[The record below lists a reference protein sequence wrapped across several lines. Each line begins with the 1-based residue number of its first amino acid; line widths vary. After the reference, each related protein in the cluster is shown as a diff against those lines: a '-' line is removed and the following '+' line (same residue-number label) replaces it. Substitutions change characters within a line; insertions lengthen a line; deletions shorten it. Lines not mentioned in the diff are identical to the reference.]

1 MVIPLISL
9 ILLCPLAAFA
19 IFGLLSLAKLRFP
32 RQDYLSTAAML
43 IGLVCSLLLLQE
55 VVPEPAPHTVEWISL
70 GSVTF
75 SMGFYLDS
83 VTAIMLIVVTLVSSL
98 VHIFSI
104 GYMHGDARYPR
115 FFAFLS
121 LFSFS
126 MLFLVVSDNLLGIYI
141 GWELVGLCSYLLI
154 GFWFEKDSAANACKK
169 AFLTT
174 RVGDIGMFIG
184 MMMLFTKFRTL
195 SLYGEGGIFALAAS
209 LTTGDMVWLSIAG
222 VLIFCGAIGKSAQ
235 VPLHTWLPDAME
247 GPTPVSALI
256 HAATMVAAGVYLTA
270 RMFPI
275 LTETSSLVIAYVG
288 GITALIAATIAIV
301 RFDIKRVLA
310 YSTISQLGYMMLGIG
325 AGSYVAGLFH
335 LTTHAFFKALLFL
348 GSGSVIH
355 AFHAM
360 HAHHS
365 GDEHASHDSGHE
377 HGDHGV
383 ADGVAGAPQSGE
395 TTLSGSDIP
404 ADQDMRN
411 MGGLRRKMPITFATM
426 LIATLSISGVPFIF
440 SGFWSKDAILGGVL
454 ERAMEWGSVHHYIL
468 FGIALFAAGITA
480 FYMFRL
486 IFMTFFGEPRNQ
498 EMHDM
503 AHESPKVMTVPLI
516 VLALLSFPV
525 VNILWFND
533 AYVTPPAQPHL
544 HAPQHA
550 GIIDDSIVTETQQR
564 EKVAGAPQSGETTL
578 FAFGFSKAPTS
589 FFGISEAVA
598 AEEGEHDTHAEEG
611 HHSPA
616 HKIAMVLSICVAGLG
631 ILFSW
636 LFYHKRTLSAES
648 VATSFRPLYN
658 LFWHK
663 YYFDEFYNGVLVAL
677 TVWKA
682 RLFAQ
687 FDGSV
692 VDGIVN
698 GVGRLTRDILAAF
711 IGFFDNRVV
720 DGTVNRVAQ
729 VTWAVGGRIRRIQTG
744 AIQTYLFVVLAG
756 IVLLILIFRAL

>member
-1 MVIPLISL
+1 MVVPLISL

-19 IFGLLSLAKLRFP
+19 VFGLLGLANRRFP

-43 IGLVCSLLLLQE
+43 IALACSFLLLRE
-55 VVPEPAPHTVEWISL
+55 VVPEPEAHTVNWVSL

-98 VHIFSI
+98 VHIFSM
-104 GYMHGDARYPR
+104 GYMHGDPRYPR
-115 FFAFLS
+115 FFAYLS

-174 RVGDIGMFIG
+174 RVGDVGMFIG
-184 MMMLFTKFRTL
+184 MMMLFTKFQTL

-209 LTTGDMVWLSIAG
+209 QLTTGDMVWLSIAG

-235 VPLHTWLPDAME
+235 MPLHTWLPDAME

-288 GITALIAATIAIV
+288 GITALVAATIAIV

-310 YSTISQLGYMMLGIG
+310 YSTISQLGYMMLAIG

-360 HAHHS
+360 HAHGHD
-365 GDEHASHDSGHE
+365 DEHAHE
-377 HGDHGV
+377 HGEDPDTEHV
-383 ADGVAGAPQSGE
+383 
-395 TTLSGSDIP
+395 LGSEIP

-411 MGGLRRKMPITFATM
+411 MGGLRHKMPITFITM

-440 SGFWSKDAILGGVL
+440 SGFWSKDAVLAGVL
-454 ERAMEWGSVHHYIL
+454 GRAMEWNSVHHYIL
-468 FGIALFAAGITA
+468 FIMALSAAGITA

-503 AHESPKVMTVPLI
+503 AHESPLSMTVPLLILAALSLPI
-516 VLALLSFPV
+516 VNTF
-525 VNILWFND
+525 WFNAD
-533 AYVTPPAQPHL
+533 YVKPPQQPHL
-544 HAPQHA
+544 HAPTHA
-550 GIIDDSIVTETQQR
+550 Q
-564 EKVAGAPQSGETTL
+564 VAPDTKTGGTGFALSL
-578 FAFGFSKAPTS
+578 FGV
-589 FFGISEAVA
+589 SEAVA
-598 AEEGEHDTHAEEG
+598 AEEDAGHGTQDAHADDG
-611 HHSPA
+611 HHGHGPA
-616 HKIAMVLSICVAGLG
+616 HTIAMILSICVAGLG
-631 ILFSW
+631 ILLSW
-636 LFYHKRTLSAES
+636 LFYHRRTLSAES
-648 VATSFRPLYN
+648 VATTFRPVYN

-663 YYFDEFYNGVLVAL
+663 YYFDEFYDGVLVAL

-687 FDGSV
+687 FDGTV

-698 GVGRLTRDILAAF
+698 GVGVVTRDILAAF
-711 IGFFDNRVV
+711 TGAFDNRVV
-720 DGTVNRVAQ
+720 DGIVNRVAQ

-756 IVLLILIFRAL
+756 IVLLILIFRAF

>member
-1 MVIPLISL
+1 MVIPLIGL

-19 IFGLLSLAKLRFP
+19 IFGLLGLAKRSFP

-55 VVPEPAPHTVEWISL
+55 VVPDPEPHTVKWLSL

-83 VTAIMLIVVTLVSSL
+83 VTVIMLIVVTLVSSL

-104 GYMHGDARYPR
+104 GYMHGDPRYPR
-115 FFAFLS
+115 FFAYLS

-154 GFWFEKDSAANACKK
+154 GFWFEKNSAADACKK

-174 RVGDIGMFIG
+174 RVGDVGMFIG
-184 MMMLFTKFRTL
+184 MMMLFTKFDTL

-209 LTTGDMVWLSIAG
+209 QLNTGDMVWLSIAG
-222 VLIFCGAIGKSAQ
+222 VLIFCGAVGKSAQ

-288 GITALIAATIAIV
+288 GITAIIAATIAIV

-310 YSTISQLGYMMLGIG
+310 YSTVSQLGYMMLGIG
-325 AGSYVAGLFH
+325 VGSYVAGLFH

-360 HAHHS
+360 HAHAHD
-365 GDEHASHDSGHE
+365 DEHEHAHDDHDSE
-377 HGDHGV
+377 HV
-383 ADGVAGAPQSGE
+383 
-395 TTLSGSDIP
+395 LGSEIP
-404 ADQDMRN
+404 PDQDMRN
-411 MGGLRRKMPITFATM
+411 MGGLRHKMPITFITM

-454 ERAMEWGSVHHYIL
+454 GRAMEWNSVHHYLL

-503 AHESPKVMTVPLI
+503 AHESPKTMTVPLVVI
-516 VLALLSFPV
+516 LAALSFPV
-525 VNILWFND
+525 VNVLWFNAD
-533 AYVTPPAQPHL
+533 YVKPPEQHHL
-544 HAPQHA
+544 HAPAHA
-550 GIIDDSIVTETQQR
+550 HHSPDS
-564 EKVAGAPQSGETTL
+564 KVGEAGL
-578 FAFGFSKAPTS
+578 AFSL
-589 FFGISEAVA
+589 FGISEAVA
-598 AEEGEHDTHAEEG
+598 AEDAADDSHGAHGDDAHHG
-611 HHSPA
+611 HHGPA
-616 HKIAMVLSICVAGLG
+616 HTIAMVLSILVAGLG
-631 ILFSW
+631 IFLSW
-636 LFYHKRTLSAES
+636 LFYHKRSLSAES
-648 VATSFRPLYN
+648 VATTFRPIYN
-658 LFWHK
+658 VLWHK
-663 YYFDEFYNGVLVAL
+663 YYFDEFYDGVLVAV
-677 TVWKA
+677 TVWKS

-687 FDGSV
+687 FDGTI

-698 GVGRLTRDILAAF
+698 GVGKVTRDILAAF
-711 IGFFDNRVV
+711 VGIFDNRIV
-720 DGTVNRVAQ
+720 DGFVNRVAE
-729 VTWAVGGRIRRIQTG
+729 VTWAIGGRVRRIQTG

>member
-1 MVIPLISL
+1 MIVPLISL

-19 IFGLLSLAKLRFP
+19 IFGLLGLANRRFP

-43 IGLVCSLLLLQE
+43 VALVCSFLLLRE
-55 VVPEPAPHTVEWISL
+55 VVPSPEAHTVDWLSL
-70 GSVTF
+70 GGITF

-83 VTAIMLIVVTLVSSL
+83 VTVIMLIVVTLVSSL
-98 VHIFSI
+98 VHIFSM
-104 GYMHGDARYPR
+104 GYMHGDPRYPR
-115 FFAFLS
+115 FFAYLS

-174 RVGDIGMFIG
+174 RVGDVGMFIG
-184 MMMLFTKFRTL
+184 MMMLFTKFDTL
-195 SLYGEGGIFALAAS
+195 SLYGEGGIFAQAAAQLS
-209 LTTGDMVWLSIAG
+209 TADMVWLSIAG

-235 VPLHTWLPDAME
+235 MPLHTWLPDAME

-288 GITALIAATIAIV
+288 GITALVAATIAIV

-310 YSTISQLGYMMLGIG
+310 YSTISQLGYMMLAIG

-360 HAHHS
+360 HAHGHD
-365 GDEHASHDSGHE
+365 DEHEHAHE
-377 HGDHGV
+377 HENNEAHI
-383 ADGVAGAPQSGE
+383 
-395 TTLSGSDIP
+395 LGSEIP
-404 ADQDMRN
+404 PDQDMRN
-411 MGGLRRKMPITFATM
+411 MGGLRHKMPITFVTM

-454 ERAMEWGSVHHYIL
+454 GRAMEWNSVHHYIL
-468 FGIALFAAGITA
+468 FIMALSAAGITA

-503 AHESPKVMTVPLI
+503 AHESPKSMTVPLLI
-516 VLALLSFPV
+516 LAALSLPV
-525 VNILWFND
+525 VNILWFNET
-533 AYVTPPAQPHL
+533 YVKPPPQPHL

-550 GIIDDSIVTETQQR
+550 YISPDSNTGGKGYTV
-564 EKVAGAPQSGETTL
+564 SL
-578 FAFGFSKAPTS
+578 FGV
-589 FFGISEAVA
+589 SEAVA
-598 AEEGEHDTHAEEG
+598 AEEEGGHDTHGAHGDDG
-611 HHSPA
+611 HHGHGPA
-616 HKIAMVLSICVAGLG
+616 HMIAMVLSICVAGLG
-631 ILFSW
+631 IFFSW
-636 LFYHKRTLSAES
+636 LFYHRRTLSAES
-648 VATSFRPLYN
+648 VATTFRPIYN

-663 YYFDEFYNGVLVAL
+663 YYFDEFYDGVLVAL
-677 TVWKA
+677 TVWKS

-698 GVGRLTRDILAAF
+698 GVGVVTRDFLAAF
-711 IGFFDNRVV
+711 VGLFDNHVV
-720 DGTVNRVAQ
+720 DGIVNRVAK

-756 IVLLILIFRAL
+756 IVVLILIFRVL

>member
-1 MVIPLISL
+1 MVVPLISI

-19 IFGLLSLAKLRFP
+19 IFALFGLAKRSFP

-43 IGLVCSLLLLQE
+43 VALCCSLLLLQD
-55 VVPEPAPHTVEWISL
+55 VVSNPEPLTIEWLSL
-70 GSVTF
+70 GDISF

-83 VTAIMLIVVTLVSSL
+83 VTVIMLIVVTLVSSL

-104 GYMHGDARYPR
+104 GYMHGDPRYPR

-184 MMMLFTKFRTL
+184 MMMLFAEFRTL
-195 SLYGEGGIFALAAS
+195 SLYGDSGIFEAV
-209 LTTGDMVWLSIAG
+209 TTLESGQIAWLSVAG
-222 VLIFCGAIGKSAQ
+222 ILIFCGAVGKSAQ

-256 HAATMVAAGVYLTA
+256 HAATMVAAGVYLVA

-275 LTETSSLVIAYVG
+275 LTPTSSLVIAYVG
-288 GITALIAATIAIV
+288 GITALVAATIAIV

-310 YSTISQLGYMMLGIG
+310 YSTVSQLGYMMLAIG

-360 HAHHS
+360 HAHHDDAHTES
-365 GDEHASHDSGHE
+365 EEHEHDDQGLVHE
-377 HGDHGV
+377 HG
-383 ADGVAGAPQSGE
+383 SE
-395 TTLSGSDIP
+395 IP
-404 ADQDMRN
+404 PDQDMRN
-411 MGGLRRKMPITFATM
+411 MGGLRRKMPITFITM
-426 LIATLSISGVPFIF
+426 LVATLSISGVPFIF

-454 ERAMEWGSVHHYIL
+454 GQAMASSSPHYYIL
-468 FGIALFAAGITA
+468 FGMALLAAGITA

-498 EMHDM
+498 EMHNM
-503 AHESPKVMTVPLI
+503 AHESPLVMTVPLI
-516 VLALLSFPV
+516 ILALLSLPA
-525 VNILWFND
+525 VNILWFNESYIEPPPQHHIQAQEH
-533 AYVTPPAQPHL
+533 AYVSPDSKTGDANF
-544 HAPQHA
+544 
-550 GIIDDSIVTETQQR
+550 GISI
-564 EKVAGAPQSGETTL
+564 
-578 FAFGFSKAPTS
+578 
-589 FFGISEAVA
+589 FGISEAEA
-598 AEEGEHDTHAEEG
+598 AEEDGTHNGEHADGG
-611 HHSPA
+611 HHGHGPA
-616 HKIAMVLSICVAGLG
+616 HTIAMVLSICVAGLG
-631 ILFSW
+631 ILLSW
-636 LFYHKRTLSAES
+636 LFYHKRRFSADAI
-648 VATSFRPLYN
+648 ATTFRPVYN
-658 LFWHK
+658 LFWNK
-663 YYFDEFYNGVLVAL
+663 YYFDEFYDGVLVAV
-677 TVWKA
+677 TVWKS

-687 FDGSV
+687 FDGSI

-698 GVGRLTRDILAAF
+698 GVGMVTRDILAA
-711 IGFFDNRVV
+711 IVGVFDNRVV
-720 DGTVNRVAQ
+720 DGLVNRVAE
-729 VTWAVGGRIRRIQTG
+729 VTWSAGGRIRRIQTG
-744 AIQTYLFVVLAG
+744 AIQTYLFVVLGG
-756 IVLLILIFRAL
+756 IVLIILIFKLL

>member
-1 MVIPLISL
+1 MIVPLISI

-19 IFGLLSLAKLRFP
+19 VFGLLGLANRRFP

-43 IGLVCSLLLLQE
+43 VGLACSFLLLRE
-55 VVPEPAPHTVEWISL
+55 VVPNPEAHTVNWLSL
-70 GSVTF
+70 GGVTF

-83 VTAIMLIVVTLVSSL
+83 VTVIMLIVVTLVSSL

-104 GYMHGDARYPR
+104 GYMHGDPRYPR
-115 FFAFLS
+115 FFAYLS

-174 RVGDIGMFIG
+174 RVGDVGMFIG
-184 MMMLFTKFRTL
+184 MMMLFTKFKTL
-195 SLYGEGGIFALAAS
+195 SLYGDSGIFALAAN
-209 LTTGDMVWLSIAG
+209 LNTGDMVWLSIAG

-235 VPLHTWLPDAME
+235 MPLHTWLPDAME

-275 LTETSSLVIAYVG
+275 LTETSSLAIAYVG
-288 GITALIAATIAIV
+288 GITALVAATIAIV

-310 YSTISQLGYMMLGIG
+310 YSTISQLGYMMLAIG

-360 HAHHS
+360 HHAHD
-365 GDEHASHDSGHE
+365 DEHDHEQAHEHE
-377 HGDHGV
+377 HGEEHIL
-383 ADGVAGAPQSGE
+383 GAE
-395 TTLSGSDIP
+395 IP
-404 ADQDMRN
+404 PDQDMRN
-411 MGGLRRKMPITFATM
+411 MGGLRHKMPITFITM

-454 ERAMEWGSVHHYIL
+454 GRAMEWNSVHHYIL
-468 FGIALFAAGITA
+468 FIMALSAAGITA

-503 AHESPKVMTVPLI
+503 AHESPLSMTVPLLI
-516 VLALLSFPV
+516 LAVLSLPI
-525 VNILWFND
+525 VNILWFNES
-533 AYVTPPAQPHL
+533 YVKPPPQPHL

-550 GIIDDSIVTETQQR
+550 YVSPDSNT
-564 EKVAGAPQSGETTL
+564 SGKGYTVSL
-578 FAFGFSKAPTS
+578 FGV
-589 FFGISEAVA
+589 SEAVA
-598 AEEGEHDTHAEEG
+598 AEEEGEHGTDSAHADDG
-611 HHSPA
+611 HHGHHGPA
-616 HKIAMVLSICVAGLG
+616 HTIAMVLSICVAGLG
-631 ILFSW
+631 IFLSW
-636 LFYHKRTLSAES
+636 LFYHRRTLSAES
-648 VATSFRPLYN
+648 VATTYRPLYN

-663 YYFDEFYNGVLVAL
+663 YYFDEFYDGVLVAL

-698 GVGRLTRDILAAF
+698 GVGFVTRDLLAAF
-711 IGFFDNRVV
+711 TGAFDNRVV
-720 DGTVNRVAQ
+720 DGIVNRVAQ

>member
-1 MVIPLISL
+1 MIVPLISL

-19 IFGLLSLAKLRFP
+19 VFGLLGLANRRFP

-43 IGLVCSLLLLQE
+43 IGLACSFLLLGE
-55 VVPEPAPHTVEWISL
+55 VAPDPEPHTVNWISL
-70 GSVTF
+70 GGVTF

-83 VTAIMLIVVTLVSSL
+83 VTVIMLIVVTLVSSL
-98 VHIFSI
+98 VHIFSM
-104 GYMHGDARYPR
+104 GYMHGDPRYPR
-115 FFAFLS
+115 FFAYLS

-174 RVGDIGMFIG
+174 RVGDVGMFIG
-184 MMMLFTKFRTL
+184 MMMLFTKFQTL
-195 SLYGEGGIFALAAS
+195 SLYGEGGIFALAAAQ

-235 VPLHTWLPDAME
+235 IPLHTWLPDAME

-288 GITALIAATIAIV
+288 GITAIVAATIAIV

-310 YSTISQLGYMMLGIG
+310 YSTVSQLGYMMLAIG

-360 HAHHS
+360 HAHAHD
-365 GDEHASHDSGHE
+365 DEHAHE
-377 HGDHGV
+377 HSED
-383 ADGVAGAPQSGE
+383 ADTGHV
-395 TTLSGSDIP
+395 LGSEIP
-404 ADQDMRN
+404 PDQDMRN
-411 MGGLRRKMPITFATM
+411 MGGLRHKMPITFFTM
-426 LIATLSISGVPFIF
+426 LIATLSISGVPFVF
-440 SGFWSKDAILGGVL
+440 SGFWSKDKILAGVL
-454 ERAMEWGSVHHYIL
+454 GRAMEWNSVHHYVL
-468 FGIALFAAGITA
+468 FIIALLAAGITA

-498 EMHDM
+498 EMHEM
-503 AHESPKVMTVPLI
+503 AHESPLSMTVPLI
-516 VLALLSFPV
+516 VLAILSFPV
-525 VNILWFND
+525 VNTLWFNKD
-533 AYVTPPAQPHL
+533 YVKPPPQPHL
-544 HAPQHA
+544 HAPAHA
-550 GIIDDSIVTETQQR
+550 QI
-564 EKVAGAPQSGETTL
+564 APDTKTGGTGLALSL
-578 FAFGFSKAPTS
+578 FGV
-589 FFGISEAVA
+589 SEAVA
-598 AEEGEHDTHAEEG
+598 AEEDAGHGTQDAHADDEHHDA
-611 HHSPA
+611 A
-616 HKIAMVLSICVAGLG
+616 HTAHTIAMVLSICVAGLG
-631 ILFSW
+631 IFFSW
-636 LFYHKRTLSAES
+636 LFYHRRTLFAES
-648 VATSFRPLYN
+648 VATTFRPIYN

-663 YYFDEFYNGVLVAL
+663 YYFDEFYDGVLVAL

-698 GVGRLTRDILAAF
+698 GVGVVTRDILAAF
-711 IGFFDNRVV
+711 VGLFDNRVV
-720 DGTVNRVAQ
+720 DGLVNRVAQ
-729 VTWAVGGRIRRIQTG
+729 ITWAVGGRVRRIQTG

-756 IVLLILIFRAL
+756 IVLLILIFRVL

>member
-1 MVIPLISL
+1 MIVSLISL

-19 IFGLLSLAKLRFP
+19 VFGLLGLANRRFP

-43 IGLVCSLLLLQE
+43 IALACSFLLLRE
-55 VVPEPAPHTVEWISL
+55 VVPKPEAHTLNWISL
-70 GSVTF
+70 GDVTF

-83 VTAIMLIVVTLVSSL
+83 VTVIMLIVVTLVSSL

-104 GYMHGDARYPR
+104 GYMHGDPRYPR
-115 FFAFLS
+115 FFAYLS

-174 RVGDIGMFIG
+174 RVGDVGMFIG
-184 MMMLFTKFRTL
+184 MMMLFAEFKTL
-195 SLYGEGGIFALAAS
+195 SLYGEGGIFAQAADLS
-209 LTTGDMVWLSIAG
+209 TGSMVWLSIAG

-235 VPLHTWLPDAME
+235 MPLHTWLPDAME

-288 GITALIAATIAIV
+288 GITALVAATIAIV

-310 YSTISQLGYMMLGIG
+310 YSTISQLGYMMLAIG

-360 HAHHS
+360 HAHGHD
-365 GDEHASHDSGHE
+365 DEHAHE
-377 HGDHGV
+377 HSED
-383 ADGVAGAPQSGE
+383 AE
-395 TTLSGSDIP
+395 TEHVLGSEIP
-404 ADQDMRN
+404 PDQDMRN
-411 MGGLRRKMPITFATM
+411 MGGLRHKMPITFITM

-440 SGFWSKDAILGGVL
+440 SGFWSKDKILAGVL
-454 ERAMEWGSVHHYIL
+454 GRAMEWNSAHHYIL
-468 FGIALFAAGITA
+468 FIIALLAAGITA

-503 AHESPKVMTVPLI
+503 AHESPLSMTVPLI
-516 VLALLSFPV
+516 VLAILSFPV
-525 VNILWFND
+525 VNTLWFNKD
-533 AYVTPPAQPHL
+533 YVKPPPQPHL
-544 HAPQHA
+544 HAPTHA
-550 GIIDDSIVTETQQR
+550 QI
-564 EKVAGAPQSGETTL
+564 APDTKTGGTGFALSL
-578 FAFGFSKAPTS
+578 FGV
-589 FFGISEAVA
+589 SEAVA
-598 AEEGEHDTHAEEG
+598 AEEDAGHGTQDAHADDG
-611 HHSPA
+611 HHGHGPA
-616 HKIAMVLSICVAGLG
+616 HTIAMILSICVAGLG
-631 ILFSW
+631 IFFSW
-636 LFYHKRTLSAES
+636 LFYQRRTLSAES
-648 VATSFRPLYN
+648 IATTFRPVYN

-663 YYFDEFYNGVLVAL
+663 YYFDEFYDGVLVAL

-698 GVGRLTRDILAAF
+698 GVGVVTRDILAAF
-711 IGFFDNRVV
+711 VGFFDNRVV
-720 DGTVNRVAQ
+720 DGLVNRVAQ

>member
-1 MVIPLISL
+1 MVVPLISL

-19 IFGLLSLAKLRFP
+19 IFGLLGLANRRFP
-32 RQDYLSTAAML
+32 RQDYLSTIAML
-43 IGLVCSLLLLQE
+43 VALVCSFLLLRE
-55 VVPEPAPHTVEWISL
+55 VVPNPEPHTLNWISL
-70 GSVTF
+70 GGVTF

-83 VTAIMLIVVTLVSSL
+83 VTVIMLIVVTLVSSL
-98 VHIFSI
+98 VHIFSM
-104 GYMHGDARYPR
+104 GYMHGDPRYPR
-115 FFAFLS
+115 FFAYLS

-174 RVGDIGMFIG
+174 RVGDVGMFIG
-184 MMMLFTKFRTL
+184 MMMLFTKFDTL
-195 SLYGEGGIFALAAS
+195 SLYGEGGIFAQAAAQLS
-209 LTTGDMVWLSIAG
+209 TADMVWLSIAG

-235 VPLHTWLPDAME
+235 MPLHTWLPDAME

-288 GITALIAATIAIV
+288 GITAIVAATIAIV

-310 YSTISQLGYMMLGIG
+310 YSTISQLGYMMLAIG

-360 HAHHS
+360 HAHAHD
-365 GDEHASHDSGHE
+365 DEHDHAHEHEQGDHDAHGHE
-377 HGDHGV
+377 HGEDS
-383 ADGVAGAPQSGE
+383 DSGHI
-395 TTLSGSDIP
+395 LGSEIP
-404 ADQDMRN
+404 PDQDMRN
-411 MGGLRRKMPITFATM
+411 MGGLRHKMPITFVTM

-440 SGFWSKDAILGGVL
+440 SGFWSKDKILAGVL
-454 ERAMEWGSVHHYIL
+454 GRAMEWSSVHHYIL
-468 FGIALFAAGITA
+468 FIMALSAAGITA

-498 EMHDM
+498 EMHEM
-503 AHESPKVMTVPLI
+503 AHESPKSMTVPLI
-516 VLALLSFPV
+516 VLAVLSFPV
-525 VNILWFND
+525 VNTLWFNKD
-533 AYVTPPAQPHL
+533 YVKPPPQPHL

-550 GIIDDSIVTETQQR
+550 YLAPDSKTGGQS
-564 EKVAGAPQSGETTL
+564 VALSL
-578 FAFGFSKAPTS
+578 FGV
-589 FFGISEAVA
+589 SEAVA
-598 AEEGEHDTHAEEG
+598 AEEDSAHGDDG
-611 HHSPA
+611 HHGHGPA
-616 HKIAMVLSICVAGLG
+616 HTIAMVLSIIVAGLG
-631 ILFSW
+631 IFLSW
-636 LFYHKRTLSAES
+636 LFYHRRTLSAES
-648 VATSFRPLYN
+648 VATTFRPIYN

-663 YYFDEFYNGVLVAL
+663 YYFDEFYDGVLVAL
-677 TVWKA
+677 TVWKS

-692 VDGIVN
+692 VDGIIN
-698 GVGRLTRDILAAF
+698 GVGTVTRDILAAF
-711 IGFFDNRVV
+711 VGFFDNRVV
-720 DGTVNRVAQ
+720 DGFVNRVAQ
-729 VTWAVGGRIRRIQTG
+729 VTWAVGGRVRRIQTG

-756 IVLLILIFRAL
+756 IVLLILIFRVL

>member
-1 MVIPLISL
+1 MVVSLISI

-19 IFGLLSLAKLRFP
+19 IFGLLGLANRRFP
-32 RQDYLSTAAML
+32 RQDYLSTIAML
-43 IGLVCSLLLLQE
+43 VALVCSFLLLRE
-55 VVPEPAPHTVEWISL
+55 VVPNPEPHTVNWISL
-70 GSVTF
+70 GGVTF

-83 VTAIMLIVVTLVSSL
+83 VTVIMLIVVTLVSSL
-98 VHIFSI
+98 VHIFSM
-104 GYMHGDARYPR
+104 GYMHGDPRYPR
-115 FFAFLS
+115 FFAYLS

-154 GFWFEKDSAANACKK
+154 GFWFEKDSAADACKK

-174 RVGDIGMFIG
+174 RVGDVGMFIG
-184 MMMLFTKFRTL
+184 MMMLFTKFDTL
-195 SLYGEGGIFALAAS
+195 SLYGEGGIFAQAAAQLS
-209 LTTGDMVWLSIAG
+209 TADMVWLSIAG

-235 VPLHTWLPDAME
+235 MPLHTWLPDAME

-288 GITALIAATIAIV
+288 GITALVAATIAIV

-310 YSTISQLGYMMLGIG
+310 YSTISQLGYMMLAIG

-360 HAHHS
+360 HHAHDDAH
-365 GDEHASHDSGHE
+365 EHAHEHE
-377 HGDHGV
+377 HGEEHI
-383 ADGVAGAPQSGE
+383 
-395 TTLSGSDIP
+395 LGSEIP
-404 ADQDMRN
+404 PDQDMRN
-411 MGGLRRKMPITFATM
+411 MGGLRHKMPITFITM

-440 SGFWSKDAILGGVL
+440 SGFWSKDKILADVL
-454 ERAMEWGSVHHYIL
+454 GRAMEWSSVHHYIL
-468 FGIALFAAGITA
+468 FIIALSAAGITA

-503 AHESPKVMTVPLI
+503 AHESPKSMTVPLI
-516 VLALLSFPV
+516 VLAILSFPV
-525 VNILWFND
+525 VNTLWFNKD
-533 AYVTPPAQPHL
+533 YVKPPPQPHL

-550 GIIDDSIVTETQQR
+550 YLSPDSQTGGQ
-564 EKVAGAPQSGETTL
+564 GAALSL
-578 FAFGFSKAPTS
+578 FGV
-589 FFGISEAVA
+589 SEAFA
-598 AEEGEHDTHAEEG
+598 AEEEGGHGTHADDG
-611 HHSPA
+611 HHGHGPA
-616 HKIAMVLSICVAGLG
+616 HTIAMVLSIIVAGLG
-631 ILFSW
+631 IFFSW
-636 LFYHKRTLSAES
+636 LFYHRRTLSAES
-648 VATSFRPLYN
+648 VATTFRPIYN

-663 YYFDEFYNGVLVAL
+663 YYFDEFYDGVLVAL
-677 TVWKA
+677 TVWKS

-698 GVGRLTRDILAAF
+698 GVGTVTRDILAAF
-711 IGFFDNRVV
+711 VGLFDNRVV
-720 DGTVNRVAQ
+720 DGLVNRVAQ
-729 VTWAVGGRIRRIQTG
+729 VTWAVGGRVRRIQTG

>member
-1 MVIPLISL
+1 MVVPLISL

-19 IFGLLSLAKLRFP
+19 MFGLLSLAKRSVP

-55 VVPEPAPHTVEWISL
+55 VGPEPGPHTVEWISL

-104 GYMHGDARYPR
+104 GYMHGDPRYPR

-195 SLYGEGGIFALAAS
+195 SLYGEGGIFALAAN

-360 HAHHS
+360 HAHNHN
-365 GDEHASHDSGHE
+365 GAHANHDAEHEHAHE
-377 HGDHGV
+377 HGAHDDRGHTHAHGAQDLV
-383 ADGVAGAPQSGE
+383 HE
-395 TTLSGSDIP
+395 HGSEIP
-404 ADQDMRN
+404 PDQDMRN

-454 ERAMEWGSVHHYIL
+454 GRAMEWGSVHHYVL
-468 FGIALFAAGITA
+468 FGMALFAAGITA

-498 EMHDM
+498 EMYHM
-503 AHESPKVMTVPLI
+503 AHESPKVMTIPLI

-525 VNILWFND
+525 VNTRWFND
-533 AYVTPPAQPHL
+533 AYVTPPEQPHL

-550 GIIDDSIVTETQQR
+550 GAVDNSRLTAQR
-564 EKVAGAPQSGETTL
+564 RVPTT
-578 FAFGFSKAPTS
+578 
-589 FFGISEAVA
+589 FFGISEAAA
-598 AEEGEHDTHAEEG
+598 AEEGEHDTHAAEG
-611 HHSPA
+611 HHGHGPA
-616 HKIAMVLSICVAGLG
+616 HTIAIVLSICVAGLG
-631 ILFSW
+631 ILLSW

-648 VATSFRPLYN
+648 VATAFRPLYN

-698 GVGRLTRDILAAF
+698 GIGLVTRDILAAF

-720 DGTVNRVAQ
+720 DGIVNRVAQ
-729 VTWAVGGRIRRIQTG
+729 VTWTVGSRIRRIQTG

-756 IVLLILIFRAL
+756 IVVLILIFRVF

>member
-1 MVIPLISL
+1 MVVPLISI

-19 IFGLLSLAKLRFP
+19 VFALLGLAKRSFP

-43 IGLVCSLLLLQE
+43 IALGCSLWLLRE
-55 VVPEPAPHTVEWISL
+55 VVPTPAPHTVDWISL
-70 GSVTF
+70 GDITF

-83 VTAIMLIVVTLVSSL
+83 VTVIMLIVVTLVSAL

-104 GYMHGDARYPR
+104 GYMHGDPRYPR
-115 FFAFLS
+115 FFAYLS

-174 RVGDIGMFIG
+174 RVGDVGMFIG
-184 MMMLFTKFRTL
+184 MMMLFAKFKTL
-195 SLYGEGGIFALAAS
+195 SLYGDNGIFTLITNPESFTAD
-209 LTTGDMVWLSIAG
+209 TTGLVWLSIAG
-222 VLIFCGAIGKSAQ
+222 ILIFCGAVGKSAQ

-275 LTETSSLVIAYVG
+275 LTPTSSLVIAYVG
-288 GITALIAATIAIV
+288 GITALVAATIAIV

-310 YSTISQLGYMMLGIG
+310 YSTISQLGYMMLAIG

-360 HAHHS
+360 HAHSHDDD
-365 GDEHASHDSGHE
+365 DEHEHD
-377 HGDHGV
+377 DHSL
-383 ADGVAGAPQSGE
+383 AHAH
-395 TTLSGSDIP
+395 GSDIP
-404 ADQDMRN
+404 PDQDMRN
-411 MGGLRRKMPITFATM
+411 MGGLRRKMPITFVTM

-440 SGFWSKDAILGGVL
+440 SGFWSKDKVLAGVL
-454 ERAMEWGSVHHYIL
+454 ERAMEWNSAHHYIL
-468 FGIALFAAGITA
+468 FGIALLAAGITA

-498 EMHDM
+498 EMHNM
-503 AHESPKVMTVPLI
+503 AHESPLVMTVPLV

-525 VNILWFND
+525 VNTIWFNKD
-533 AYVTPPAQPHL
+533 YVKPPEQPFMHSV
-544 HAPQHA
+544 QHA
-550 GIIDDSIVTETQQR
+550 QVLPDTEIGDAKFNIT
-564 EKVAGAPQSGETTL
+564 
-578 FAFGFSKAPTS
+578 
-589 FFGISEAVA
+589 FFGVSEAVA
-598 AEEGEHDTHAEEG
+598 AEEEG
-611 HHSPA
+611 ANGTELGADAHHGHGPA
-616 HKIAMVLSICVAGLG
+616 HTIAMVLSICVAGLG
-631 ILFSW
+631 ILLSW
-636 LFYHKRTLSAES
+636 LFYYARRLSPES
-648 VATSFRPLYN
+648 VATTFRPLYN
-658 LFWHK
+658 LFWRK
-663 YYFDEFYNGVLVAL
+663 YYFDEFYDGVLVAL
-677 TVWKA
+677 TVWKS
-682 RLFAQ
+682 RLFAR
-687 FDGSV
+687 FDGSI

-698 GVGRLTRDILAAF
+698 GVGFVTRNIFAAF

-720 DGTVNRVAQ
+720 DGIVNRVAH
-729 VTWAVGGRIRRIQTG
+729 VTWRAGGRIRRIQTG
-744 AIQTYLFVVLAG
+744 AIQTYLFIVLGG
-756 IVLLILIFRAL
+756 IVLIILIFRIL

>member
-1 MVIPLISL
+1 MVVPLISL

-19 IFGLLSLAKLRFP
+19 IFGLLGLANKRFS

-43 IGLVCSLLLLQE
+43 IALACSFLLLRE
-55 VVPEPAPHTVEWISL
+55 VVPDPESHTVNWISL
-70 GSVTF
+70 GGVTF

-83 VTAIMLIVVTLVSSL
+83 VTVIMLIVVTLVSSL
-98 VHIFSI
+98 VHIFSM
-104 GYMHGDARYPR
+104 GYMHGDPRYPR
-115 FFAFLS
+115 FFAYLS

-154 GFWFEKDSAANACKK
+154 GFWFEKNSAADACKK

-174 RVGDIGMFIG
+174 RVGDVGMFIG
-184 MMMLFTKFRTL
+184 MMMLFTKFQTL
-195 SLYGEGGIFALAAS
+195 SLYGEGGIFALATVQ
-209 LTTGDMVWLSIAG
+209 LNTGDMVWLSIAG

-235 VPLHTWLPDAME
+235 MPLHTWLPDAME

-288 GITALIAATIAIV
+288 GITAIVAATIAIV

-310 YSTISQLGYMMLGIG
+310 YSTISQLGYMMLAIG
-325 AGSYVAGLFH
+325 TGSYVAGLFH

-360 HAHHS
+360 RTHAHD
-365 GDEHASHDSGHE
+365 DEHE
-377 HGDHGV
+377 HGEDHSSEHV
-383 ADGVAGAPQSGE
+383 
-395 TTLSGSDIP
+395 LGSEIP
-404 ADQDMRN
+404 PDQDMRN
-411 MGGLRRKMPITFATM
+411 MGGLRHKMPITFITM

-454 ERAMEWGSVHHYIL
+454 ERAMAWNSIHHYLL
-468 FGIALFAAGITA
+468 FGMALLAAGITA

-498 EMHDM
+498 EMHNI
-503 AHESPKVMTVPLI
+503 AHESPMSMTVPLLI
-516 VLALLSFPV
+516 LAVLSLPV
-525 VNILWFND
+525 VNTLWFNKD
-533 AYVTPPAQPHL
+533 YVKPPPQPHL

-550 GIIDDSIVTETQQR
+550 YLSPDSKTGGKGYTV
-564 EKVAGAPQSGETTL
+564 SL
-578 FAFGFSKAPTS
+578 FGV
-589 FFGISEAVA
+589 SEAVA
-598 AEEGEHDTHAEEG
+598 AEEEG
-611 HHSPA
+611 GHETDGTPADDGHHGHSPA
-616 HKIAMVLSICVAGLG
+616 HTIAMVLSICVAGLG
-631 ILFSW
+631 IFLSW
-636 LFYHKRTLSAES
+636 LFYHRRSLSAAS
-648 VATSFRPLYN
+648 VATTFRPIYN

-663 YYFDEFYNGVLVAL
+663 YYFDEFYDGVLVAL
-677 TVWKA
+677 TVWQA

-687 FDGSV
+687 FDGTV

-698 GVGRLTRDILAAF
+698 GVGFVTRDLLAAF
-711 IGFFDNRVV
+711 TGAFDNRVV
-720 DGTVNRVAQ
+720 DGIVNRVAQ

-756 IVLLILIFRAL
+756 VVLLILIFRAL

>member
-1 MVIPLISL
+1 MIVPLISL

-19 IFGLLSLAKLRFP
+19 IFGLLGLANRRFP
-32 RQDYLSTAAML
+32 RQDYLSTGAML
-43 IGLVCSLLLLQE
+43 VALVCSFLLLRE
-55 VVPEPAPHTVEWISL
+55 VVPTPEPHTVNWISL
-70 GSVTF
+70 GGVTF

-83 VTAIMLIVVTLVSSL
+83 VTVIMLIVVTLVSSL
-98 VHIFSI
+98 VHIFSM
-104 GYMHGDARYPR
+104 GYMHGDPRYPR
-115 FFAFLS
+115 FFAYLS

-174 RVGDIGMFIG
+174 RVGDVGMFIG
-184 MMMLFTKFRTL
+184 MMMLFTKFDTL
-195 SLYGEGGIFALAAS
+195 SLYGEGGIFAQAAAQLS
-209 LTTGDMVWLSIAG
+209 TADMVWLSIAG

-235 VPLHTWLPDAME
+235 MPLHTWLPDAME

-288 GITALIAATIAIV
+288 GITALVAATIAIV

-310 YSTISQLGYMMLGIG
+310 YSTISQLGYMMLAIG

-360 HAHHS
+360 HAHGHD
-365 GDEHASHDSGHE
+365 DEHAHAHSQDSHQPSAISSQQESGTSP
-377 HGDHGV
+377 DT
-383 ADGVAGAPQSGE
+383 SLL
-395 TTLSGSDIP
+395 TTESRQPTAIP
-404 ADQDMRN
+404 EIPPDQDMRN
-411 MGGLRRKMPITFATM
+411 MGGLRHKMPITFVTM

-454 ERAMEWGSVHHYIL
+454 GRAMEWNSVHHYIL
-468 FGIALFAAGITA
+468 FIMALSAAGITA

-503 AHESPKVMTVPLI
+503 AHESPKSMTVPLLI
-516 VLALLSFPV
+516 LAALSLPV
-525 VNILWFND
+525 VNILWFNE
-533 AYVTPPAQPHL
+533 AYVKPPPQPHL

-550 GIIDDSIVTETQQR
+550 YISPDSNTGGKGYTV
-564 EKVAGAPQSGETTL
+564 SL
-578 FAFGFSKAPTS
+578 FGV
-589 FFGISEAVA
+589 SEAVA
-598 AEEGEHDTHAEEG
+598 AEEEGGHGTDGAHGGDG
-611 HHSPA
+611 HHGHGPA
-616 HKIAMVLSICVAGLG
+616 HTIAMVLSICVAGLG
-631 ILFSW
+631 IFFSW
-636 LFYHKRTLSAES
+636 LFYHRRTLSAES
-648 VATSFRPLYN
+648 VATTFRPVYN

-663 YYFDEFYNGVLVAL
+663 YYFDEFYDGVLVAL

-698 GVGRLTRDILAAF
+698 GVGVGTRDFLAAF
-711 IGFFDNRVV
+711 VGLFDNHVV
-720 DGTVNRVAQ
+720 DGLVNRVAQ

-756 IVLLILIFRAL
+756 IVLLILIFRVL

>member
-1 MVIPLISL
+1 MVVPLISI

-19 IFGLLSLAKLRFP
+19 VFGLLGLANRRLP

-43 IGLVCSLLLLQE
+43 IALACSFLLLRE
-55 VVPEPAPHTVEWISL
+55 IVPSPEAHTVDWLSL
-70 GSVTF
+70 GGVTF

-83 VTAIMLIVVTLVSSL
+83 VTVIMLIVVTLVSSL
-98 VHIFSI
+98 VHIFSM
-104 GYMHGDARYPR
+104 GYMHGDPRYPR
-115 FFAFLS
+115 FFAYLS

-174 RVGDIGMFIG
+174 RVGDVGMFIG
-184 MMMLFTKFRTL
+184 MMMLFTKFQTL
-195 SLYGEGGIFALAAS
+195 SLYGEGGIFAEAAD
-209 LTTGDMVWLSIAG
+209 LNTGDMVWLSIAG

-235 VPLHTWLPDAME
+235 MPLHTWLPDAME

-288 GITALIAATIAIV
+288 GITALVAATIAIV

-310 YSTISQLGYMMLGIG
+310 YSTISQLGYMMLAIG

-360 HAHHS
+360 HHAHD
-365 GDEHASHDSGHE
+365 DEHDHEHADEHE
-377 HGDHGV
+377 HGEEHILGT
-383 ADGVAGAPQSGE
+383 E
-395 TTLSGSDIP
+395 IP
-404 ADQDMRN
+404 PDQDMRN
-411 MGGLRRKMPITFATM
+411 MGGLRHKMPITFITM

-454 ERAMEWGSVHHYIL
+454 GRAMEWNSAHHYIL
-468 FGIALFAAGITA
+468 FGMALCAAGITA

-503 AHESPKVMTVPLI
+503 AHESPKSMTVPLLI
-516 VLALLSFPV
+516 LAALSLPV

-533 AYVTPPAQPHL
+533 TYVKPPPQPHL

-550 GIIDDSIVTETQQR
+550 YISPDSNTGGKGYTV
-564 EKVAGAPQSGETTL
+564 SL
-578 FAFGFSKAPTS
+578 FGV
-589 FFGISEAVA
+589 SEAVA
-598 AEEGEHDTHAEEG
+598 AEEEGGHGTDGTHADDG
-611 HHSPA
+611 HHGHGPA
-616 HKIAMVLSICVAGLG
+616 HIIAMVLSIFVAGLG
-631 ILFSW
+631 ICLSW
-636 LFYHKRTLSAES
+636 LFYHRRTLSAES
-648 VATSFRPLYN
+648 VATTCRPLYN

-663 YYFDEFYNGVLVAL
+663 YYFDEFYDGVLVAL

-682 RLFAQ
+682 RLFAR

-698 GVGRLTRDILAAF
+698 GVGVVTRDILAAF
-711 IGFFDNRVV
+711 TGAFDNRVV
-720 DGTVNRVAQ
+720 DGIVNRVAQ

>member
-1 MVIPLISL
+1 
-9 ILLCPLAAFA
+9 
-19 IFGLLSLAKLRFP
+19 
-32 RQDYLSTAAML
+32 
-43 IGLVCSLLLLQE
+43 
-55 VVPEPAPHTVEWISL
+55 
-70 GSVTF
+70 
-75 SMGFYLDS
+75 
-83 VTAIMLIVVTLVSSL
+83 
-98 VHIFSI
+98 
-104 GYMHGDARYPR
+104 
-115 FFAFLS
+115 
-121 LFSFS
+121 
-126 MLFLVVSDNLLGIYI
+126 LGIYI

-174 RVGDIGMFIG
+174 RVGDVGMFIG

-195 SLYGEGGIFALAAS
+195 SLYGEGGIFSLAAAQ

-235 VPLHTWLPDAME
+235 MPLHTWLPDAME

-288 GITALIAATIAIV
+288 GITALVAATIAIV

-310 YSTISQLGYMMLGIG
+310 YSTISQLGYMMLAIG

-360 HAHHS
+360 HHAHDDAH
-365 GDEHASHDSGHE
+365 EHAHNDNDTHE
-377 HGDHGV
+377 HEH
-383 ADGVAGAPQSGE
+383 SE
-395 TTLSGSDIP
+395 EHILGSEIP
-404 ADQDMRN
+404 PDQDMRN
-411 MGGLRRKMPITFATM
+411 MGGLRHKMPITFITM

-440 SGFWSKDAILGGVL
+440 SGFWSKDKILAGVL
-454 ERAMEWGSVHHYIL
+454 GRAMEWNSAHHYIL
-468 FGIALFAAGITA
+468 FIIALSAAGITA

-503 AHESPKVMTVPLI
+503 AHESPRSMTVPLI
-516 VLALLSFPV
+516 VLAILSFPI
-525 VNILWFND
+525 VNTLWFNKD
-533 AYVTPPAQPHL
+533 YVKPPPQPHL

-550 GIIDDSIVTETQQR
+550 YISPDGNTGGKGYTVS
-564 EKVAGAPQSGETTL
+564 L
-578 FAFGFSKAPTS
+578 FGV
-589 FFGISEAVA
+589 SEAA
-598 AEEGEHDTHAEEG
+598 AAEEEGEHSTDGTHADDG
-611 HHSPA
+611 HHGHGPA
-616 HKIAMVLSICVAGLG
+616 HTIAMVLSIIVAGLG
-631 ILFSW
+631 IFLSW
-636 LFYHKRTLSAES
+636 LFYHRRTLSAES
-648 VATSFRPLYN
+648 VATSCRPLYN

-663 YYFDEFYNGVLVAL
+663 YYFDEFYDGVLVAL

-698 GVGRLTRDILAAF
+698 GVGFVTRDLLAAF
-711 IGFFDNRVV
+711 TGAFDNRVV
-720 DGTVNRVAQ
+720 DGIVNRVAQ

-756 IVLLILIFRAL
+756 IVLIILIFRAL

>member
-1 MVIPLISL
+1 MVVPLISL

-19 IFGLLSLAKLRFP
+19 FFGLLGLANKHFP

-43 IGLVCSLLLLQE
+43 IALACSFLLLRE
-55 VVPEPAPHTVEWISL
+55 VVPKPEPHTVDWLSL
-70 GSVTF
+70 GGVTF

-83 VTAIMLIVVTLVSSL
+83 VTVIMLIVVTLVSSL
-98 VHIFSI
+98 VHIFSM
-104 GYMHGDARYPR
+104 GYMHGDPRYPR
-115 FFAFLS
+115 FFAYLS

-174 RVGDIGMFIG
+174 RVGDVGMFIG
-184 MMMLFTKFRTL
+184 MMMLFTKFQTL
-195 SLYGEGGIFALAAS
+195 SLYGEGGIFALAAN
-209 LTTGDMVWLSIAG
+209 LNTGDMVWLSIAG

-235 VPLHTWLPDAME
+235 MPLHTWLPDAME

-275 LTETSSLVIAYVG
+275 LTGTSSLVIAYVG
-288 GITALIAATIAIV
+288 GITALVAATIAIV

-310 YSTISQLGYMMLGIG
+310 YSTISQLGYMMLAIG
-325 AGSYVAGLFH
+325 SGSYVAGLFH

-360 HAHHS
+360 HAHSHD
-365 GDEHASHDSGHE
+365 DEHDHEHADGDNDAHAHE
-377 HGDHGV
+377 HGEEHI
-383 ADGVAGAPQSGE
+383 
-395 TTLSGSDIP
+395 LGSEIP
-404 ADQDMRN
+404 PDQDMRN
-411 MGGLRRKMPITFATM
+411 MGGLRHKMPITFVTM

-454 ERAMEWGSVHHYIL
+454 GRAMEWNSVHHYIL
-468 FGIALFAAGITA
+468 FGMALFAAGITA

-498 EMHDM
+498 EMHEM
-503 AHESPKVMTVPLI
+503 AHESPRSMTVPLLI
-516 VLALLSFPV
+516 LAALSLPV
-525 VNILWFND
+525 VNILWFNET
-533 AYVTPPAQPHL
+533 YVKPPPQPHL

-550 GIIDDSIVTETQQR
+550 YLSPDSNMGG
-564 EKVAGAPQSGETTL
+564 KGYTL
-578 FAFGFSKAPTS
+578 SLFGV
-589 FFGISEAVA
+589 SEAVA
-598 AEEGEHDTHAEEG
+598 AEEEGEHGTDVTHTDDG
-611 HHSPA
+611 HHGHGPA
-616 HKIAMVLSICVAGLG
+616 HTIAMVLSICVAGLG
-631 ILFSW
+631 IFLSW
-636 LFYHKRTLSAES
+636 LFYHRRTLSAES
-648 VATSFRPLYN
+648 VATTFRPLYN

-663 YYFDEFYNGVLVAL
+663 YYFDEFYDGVLVAL

-682 RLFAQ
+682 RLLAQ
-687 FDGSV
+687 FDSSV

-698 GVGRLTRDILAAF
+698 GVGFVTRDVLAAF
-711 IGFFDNRVV
+711 TGAFDNRVV
-720 DGTVNRVAQ
+720 DGIVNRVAQ

-756 IVLLILIFRAL
+756 IVLLILIFRVL

>member
-1 MVIPLISL
+1 MVVPLISI

-19 IFGLLSLAKLRFP
+19 VFGLLGLANRRFP

-43 IGLVCSLLLLQE
+43 IGLACSFLLLRE
-55 VVPEPAPHTVEWISL
+55 VVPNPEAHTVDWLSL

-83 VTAIMLIVVTLVSSL
+83 VTVIMLIVVTLVSSL
-98 VHIFSI
+98 VHIFSM
-104 GYMHGDARYPR
+104 GYMHGDPRYPR
-115 FFAFLS
+115 FFAYLS

-174 RVGDIGMFIG
+174 RVGDVGMFIG
-184 MMMLFTKFRTL
+184 MMMLFTKFDTL
-195 SLYGEGGIFALAAS
+195 SLYGEGGIFARAAN
-209 LTTGDMVWLSIAG
+209 LNTGDMVWLSIAG

-235 VPLHTWLPDAME
+235 MPLHTWLPDAME

-288 GITALIAATIAIV
+288 GITALVAATIAIV

-310 YSTISQLGYMMLGIG
+310 YSTISQLGYMMLAIG

-360 HAHHS
+360 HAHAHD
-365 GDEHASHDSGHE
+365 DEHE
-377 HGDHGV
+377 HGDNYAHEHEHG
-383 ADGVAGAPQSGE
+383 E
-395 TTLSGSDIP
+395 EHILGSEIP
-404 ADQDMRN
+404 PDQDMRN
-411 MGGLRRKMPITFATM
+411 MGGLRHKMPITFVTM

-454 ERAMEWGSVHHYIL
+454 GRAMEWSSVHHYIL
-468 FGIALFAAGITA
+468 FGMALFAAGITA

-503 AHESPKVMTVPLI
+503 AHESPRSMTVPLLI
-516 VLALLSFPV
+516 LAALSLPV
-525 VNILWFND
+525 VNILWFNE
-533 AYVTPPAQPHL
+533 AYVKPPNQPHL

-550 GIIDDSIVTETQQR
+550 YLSPDSNTGGKGYTI
-564 EKVAGAPQSGETTL
+564 SL
-578 FAFGFSKAPTS
+578 FGV
-589 FFGISEAVA
+589 SEAVA
-598 AEEGEHDTHAEEG
+598 AEEEGGHGTDGTHADDG
-611 HHSPA
+611 HHGHGPA
-616 HKIAMVLSICVAGLG
+616 HTIAMVLSICVAGLG
-631 ILFSW
+631 ILLSW
-636 LFYHKRTLSAES
+636 LFYHRRTLSAAS
-648 VATSFRPLYN
+648 VATTCRPLYN

-663 YYFDEFYNGVLVAL
+663 YYFDEFYDGVLVAL

-682 RLFAQ
+682 RLLAQ

-698 GVGRLTRDILAAF
+698 GVGFVTRDLLAAF
-711 IGFFDNRVV
+711 TGAFDNRVV
-720 DGTVNRVAQ
+720 DGIVNRVAQ

>member
-19 IFGLLSLAKLRFP
+19 VFGFSGLAKRRFP

-43 IGLVCSLLLLQE
+43 VAFVCSLLLLRE
-55 VVPEPAPHTVEWISL
+55 VVPDPAPYTVDWLSL
-70 GSVTF
+70 GGVTF

-98 VHIFSI
+98 VHIFSM
-104 GYMHGDARYPR
+104 GYMHGDPRYPR

-154 GFWFEKDSAANACKK
+154 GFWFEKDSAADACKK

-174 RVGDIGMFIG
+174 RVGDVGMFIG
-184 MMMLFTKFRTL
+184 MMMLFTKLGTL
-195 SLYGEGGIFALAAS
+195 ALYGDEGIFARAAS
-209 LTTGDMVWLSIAG
+209 LGSGDLMWLSIAG
-222 VLIFCGAIGKSAQ
+222 VLIFCGAVGKSAQ

-275 LTETSSLVIAYVG
+275 LTETSSLVIAYIG
-288 GITALIAATIAIV
+288 GITALVAATIAIV

-310 YSTISQLGYMMLGIG
+310 YSTVSQLGYMMLGIG
-325 AGSYVAGLFH
+325 VGSYVAGLFH

-360 HAHHS
+360 HAH
-365 GDEHASHDSGHE
+365 DD
-377 HGDHGV
+377 HGDHAHDAHAHDAHGDHV
-383 ADGVAGAPQSGE
+383 HDDDAHPHHE
-395 TTLSGSDIP
+395 HGSDIP

-411 MGGLRRKMPITFATM
+411 MGGLRHKMPITFITM

-440 SGFWSKDAILGGVL
+440 SGFWSKDKILAGVL
-454 ERAMEWGSVHHYIL
+454 GRAMEWNSIHHYLL
-468 FGIALFAAGITA
+468 FAIALGAAGITA

-486 IFMTFFGEPRNQ
+486 IFMTFFGEPRNRV
-498 EMHDM
+498 MHEM
-503 AHESPKVMTVPLI
+503 AHESPRSMTVPLLI
-516 VLALLSFPV
+516 LAVLSFPV
-525 VNILWFND
+525 VNTLWFNKD
-533 AYVTPPAQPHL
+533 YVKPPKQPHI

-550 GIIDDSIVTETQQR
+550 EGVPADSKR
-564 EKVAGAPQSGETTL
+564 GEPGFGLSL
-578 FAFGFSKAPTS
+578 FGV
-589 FFGISEAVA
+589 SEAVA
-598 AEEGEHDTHAEEG
+598 AEEDGHGEGGSHG
-611 HHSPA
+611 HGPA
-616 HKIAMVLSICVAGLG
+616 HTIAMVLSICVAGLG
-631 ILFSW
+631 ILLSW
-636 LFYHKRTLSAES
+636 LFYHRRTLSAES
-648 VATSFRPLYN
+648 VATTFRPLYN

-663 YYFDEFYNGVLVAL
+663 YYFDEFYNGVLVAA
-677 TVWKA
+677 TVWKS

-687 FDGSV
+687 FDGTV

-698 GVGRLTRDILAAF
+698 GVGRFTRDALAVF
-711 IGFFDNRVV
+711 IGAVDNRVV
-720 DGTVNRVAQ
+720 DGFVNRVAAA
-729 VTWAVGGRIRRIQTG
+729 TWAVGGRVRRLQTG

>member
-1 MVIPLISL
+1 MVVPLISL

-19 IFGLLSLAKLRFP
+19 IFGLLGLANRRFP
-32 RQDYLSTAAML
+32 RQDYLSTVAML
-43 IGLVCSLLLLQE
+43 VALVCSFLLLRE
-55 VVPEPAPHTVEWISL
+55 VVPNPEPHTVNWISL
-70 GSVTF
+70 GGVTF

-83 VTAIMLIVVTLVSSL
+83 VTVIMLIVVTLVSSL
-98 VHIFSI
+98 VHIFSM
-104 GYMHGDARYPR
+104 GYMHGDPRYPR
-115 FFAFLS
+115 FFAYLS

-174 RVGDIGMFIG
+174 RVGDVGMFIG
-184 MMMLFTKFRTL
+184 MMMLFTKFDTL
-195 SLYGEGGIFALAAS
+195 SLYGEGGIFAQAAAQLS
-209 LTTGDMVWLSIAG
+209 TADMVWLSIAG

-235 VPLHTWLPDAME
+235 MPLHTWLPDAME

-288 GITALIAATIAIV
+288 GITALVAATIAIV

-310 YSTISQLGYMMLGIG
+310 YSTISQLGYMMLAIG

-360 HAHHS
+360 HAHGHD
-365 GDEHASHDSGHE
+365 DEHDHAHAQDSHQ
-377 HGDHGV
+377 
-383 ADGVAGAPQSGE
+383 QSAISSQQE
-395 TTLSGSDIP
+395 SVTSPDTPAVPEIP
-404 ADQDMRN
+404 PDQDMRN
-411 MGGLRRKMPITFATM
+411 MGGLRHKMPITFITM

-440 SGFWSKDAILGGVL
+440 SGFWSKDAILAGVL
-454 ERAMEWGSVHHYIL
+454 GRAMEWSSVHHYIL
-468 FGIALFAAGITA
+468 FIMALSAAGITA

-503 AHESPKVMTVPLI
+503 AHESPRSMTVPLVI
-516 VLALLSFPV
+516 LAVLSLPI
-525 VNILWFND
+525 VNILWFNES
-533 AYVTPPAQPHL
+533 YVKPPPQPHL

-550 GIIDDSIVTETQQR
+550 YLSPDNKTGGQA
-564 EKVAGAPQSGETTL
+564 VALSL
-578 FAFGFSKAPTS
+578 FGV
-589 FFGISEAVA
+589 SEAFA
-598 AEEGEHDTHAEEG
+598 AEEEGGPGAHADDG
-611 HHSPA
+611 HHGHGPA
-616 HKIAMVLSICVAGLG
+616 HTIAMVLSIIVAGLG
-631 ILFSW
+631 IFLSW
-636 LFYHKRTLSAES
+636 LFYHRRTLSAES
-648 VATSFRPLYN
+648 VATTFRPIYN

-663 YYFDEFYNGVLVAL
+663 YYFDEFYDGVLVAL
-677 TVWKA
+677 TVWKS

-687 FDGSV
+687 FDGRV

-698 GVGRLTRDILAAF
+698 GVGTVTRDILAAF
-711 IGFFDNRVV
+711 VGFFDNRVV
-720 DGTVNRVAQ
+720 DGLVNRVAQ

>member
-1 MVIPLISL
+1 MTVLLISL

-19 IFGLLSLAKLRFP
+19 IFGLLGLAKRSFP

-43 IGLVCSLLLLQE
+43 IALVCSLLLLRE
-55 VVPEPAPHTVEWISL
+55 VVPDPEPYTVQWLSL

-98 VHIFSI
+98 VHIFSM
-104 GYMHGDARYPR
+104 GYMHGDPRYPR

-154 GFWFEKDSAANACKK
+154 GFWFEKDSAADACKK

-174 RVGDIGMFIG
+174 RVGDVGMFIG
-184 MMMLFTKFRTL
+184 MMMLFTKFDTL
-195 SLYGEGGIFALAAS
+195 SLYGEGGIFAAAAS
-209 LTTGDMVWLSIAG
+209 QLNTGDMVWLSVAG
-222 VLIFCGAIGKSAQ
+222 VLIFCGAVGKSAQ

-275 LTETSSLVIAYVG
+275 LTETSSLVIAYIG
-288 GITALIAATIAIV
+288 GITALVAATIAIV

-310 YSTISQLGYMMLGIG
+310 YSTVSQLGYMMLGIG
-325 AGSYVAGLFH
+325 VGSYVAGLFH

-360 HAHHS
+360 HGHAH
-365 GDEHASHDSGHE
+365 DEEHE
-377 HGDHGV
+377 HEHDEDHGSEHV
-383 ADGVAGAPQSGE
+383 
-395 TTLSGSDIP
+395 LGSEIP
-404 ADQDMRN
+404 PDQDMRN
-411 MGGLRRKMPITFATM
+411 MGGLRHKMPITFITM
-426 LIATLSISGVPFIF
+426 LIATLSISGVPFVF
-440 SGFWSKDAILGGVL
+440 SGFWSKDAILAGVL
-454 ERAMEWGSVHHYIL
+454 GRAMEWNSVHHYLL
-468 FGIALFAAGITA
+468 FGLALFAAGITA

-503 AHESPKVMTVPLI
+503 AHESPKSMTVPLL
-516 VLALLSFPV
+516 VLAVLSFPV
-525 VNILWFND
+525 VNTLWFNAD
-533 AYVTPPAQPHL
+533 YVSPPEQPHL
-544 HAPQHA
+544 HAPAHA
-550 GIIDDSIVTETQQR
+550 HIPPDS
-564 EKVAGAPQSGETTL
+564 KVGEARLTL
-578 FAFGFSKAPTS
+578 S

-598 AEEGEHDTHAEEG
+598 AEEGADDTHGAHGDDAHHG
-611 HHSPA
+611 HHGPA
-616 HKIAMVLSICVAGLG
+616 HTIAMVLSIIVAGLG
-631 ILFSW
+631 ILLSW
-636 LFYHKRTLSAES
+636 LFYHRRTLSAES
-648 VATSFRPLYN
+648 VATTFRPLYN

-663 YYFDEFYNGVLVAL
+663 YYFDEFYDGVLVAV
-677 TVWKA
+677 TVWKS
-682 RLFAQ
+682 RVFAQ
-687 FDGSV
+687 FDGTI

-698 GVGRLTRDILAAF
+698 GVGKVTRDMLAVF
-711 IGFFDNRVV
+711 VGVFDNRIV
-720 DGTVNRVAQ
+720 DGLVNRIAE
-729 VTWAVGGRIRRIQTG
+729 VTWSIGGRVRRIQTG
-744 AIQTYLFVVLAG
+744 AIQTYLFVVLTG
-756 IVLLILIFRAL
+756 IVLLILIFRVL

>member
-1 MVIPLISL
+1 MVVPLISF

-19 IFGLLSLAKLRFP
+19 VFGILGLANKRFP

-43 IGLVCSLLLLQE
+43 IALACSFLLLRE
-55 VVPEPAPHTVEWISL
+55 VVPSPEAHTVDWLSL
-70 GSVTF
+70 GNVTF

-83 VTAIMLIVVTLVSSL
+83 VTVIMLIVVTLVSSL
-98 VHIFSI
+98 VHIFSM
-104 GYMHGDARYPR
+104 GYMHDDPRYPR
-115 FFAFLS
+115 FFAYLS

-174 RVGDIGMFIG
+174 RVGDVGMFIG
-184 MMMLFTKFRTL
+184 MMMLFTKFQTL
-195 SLYGEGGIFALAAS
+195 SLYGEDGIFTLAAS
-209 LTTGDMVWLSIAG
+209 QLTTGDMVWLSIAG

-235 VPLHTWLPDAME
+235 MPLHTWLPDAME

-288 GITALIAATIAIV
+288 GITALVAATIAIV

-310 YSTISQLGYMMLGIG
+310 YSTISQLGYMMLAIG

-360 HAHHS
+360 HAHAH
-365 GDEHASHDSGHE
+365 DDEKHDHEHADDE
-377 HGDHGV
+377 
-383 ADGVAGAPQSGE
+383 E
-395 TTLSGSDIP
+395 YILGSEIP
-404 ADQDMRN
+404 PDQDMRN
-411 MGGLRRKMPITFATM
+411 MGGLRHKMPITFITM

-440 SGFWSKDAILGGVL
+440 SGFWSKDKILAGVL
-454 ERAMEWGSVHHYIL
+454 GRAMEWNSIHHYIL
-468 FGIALFAAGITA
+468 FVIALLAAGITA

-498 EMHDM
+498 EMHEM
-503 AHESPKVMTVPLI
+503 AHESPLSMTVPLI
-516 VLALLSFPV
+516 VLALLSFPA
-525 VNILWFND
+525 VNTLWFNKD
-533 AYVTPPAQPHL
+533 YVKPPQQSHL
-544 HAPQHA
+544 HAPTHA
-550 GIIDDSIVTETQQR
+550 QLAPDTKTGGTG
-564 EKVAGAPQSGETTL
+564 VALSL
-578 FAFGFSKAPTS
+578 FGV
-589 FFGISEAVA
+589 SEAVA
-598 AEEGEHDTHAEEG
+598 AEEDAGQGTQDVHGDDG
-611 HHSPA
+611 HHGSA
-616 HKIAMVLSICVAGLG
+616 HTAHTIAMVLSIIVAGLG
-631 ILFSW
+631 IFLSW
-636 LFYHKRTLSAES
+636 LFYHRRALSAES
-648 VATSFRPLYN
+648 VATTFRPVYN

-663 YYFDEFYNGVLVAL
+663 YYFDEFYDGVLVAL

-682 RLFAQ
+682 RLFAR

-698 GVGRLTRDILAAF
+698 GVGLVTRDILAAF
-711 IGFFDNRVV
+711 VGFFDNRVV
-720 DGTVNRVAQ
+720 DGLVNRVAKI
-729 VTWAVGGRIRRIQTG
+729 TWAIGGRIRRIQTG
-744 AIQTYLFVVLAG
+744 AIQTYLFVVLVG
-756 IVLLILIFRAL
+756 IVLLILIFRVL

>member
-1 MVIPLISL
+1 MVVLLISI

-19 IFGLLSLAKLRFP
+19 IFGLLGLVHRSFP

-43 IGLVCSLLLLQE
+43 LALVCSFLLLRE
-55 VVPEPAPHTVEWISL
+55 VVPDPVPHTVKWISL
-70 GSVTF
+70 GGVTF

-83 VTAIMLIVVTLVSSL
+83 VTVIMLIVVTLVSSL
-98 VHIFSI
+98 VHIFSM
-104 GYMHGDARYPR
+104 GYMHGDPRYPR
-115 FFAFLS
+115 FFAYLS

-174 RVGDIGMFIG
+174 RVGDVGMFIG
-184 MMMLFTKFRTL
+184 MMMLFTKFKTL
-195 SLYGEGGIFALAAS
+195 SLYGEGGIFALATS
-209 LTTGDMVWLSIAG
+209 LNTGDMVWLSIAG

-275 LTETSSLVIAYVG
+275 LTETSSLVIAYIG

-360 HAHHS
+360 HAHGHD
-365 GDEHASHDSGHE
+365 DEHDDHDAHEHEHDHAHGDHDAHTHEHGEDSDSGH
-377 HGDHGV
+377 V
-383 ADGVAGAPQSGE
+383 
-395 TTLSGSDIP
+395 LGSEIP
-404 ADQDMRN
+404 PDQDMRN
-411 MGGLRRKMPITFATM
+411 MGGLRHKMPITFVTM
-426 LIATLSISGVPFIF
+426 LIATLSISGVPFVF

-454 ERAMEWGSVHHYIL
+454 GRAMEWNSVHHYLL
-468 FGIALFAAGITA
+468 FGIALSAAGITA

-503 AHESPKVMTVPLI
+503 AHESPKSMTVPLLI
-516 VLALLSFPV
+516 LAALSLPV
-525 VNILWFND
+525 VNVLWFNEG
-533 AYVTPPAQPHL
+533 YVKPPAQPHL

-550 GIIDDSIVTETQQR
+550 HVSPDSKTGEAGI
-564 EKVAGAPQSGETTL
+564 TL
-578 FAFGFSKAPTS
+578 SLFGV
-589 FFGISEAVA
+589 SEAVA
-598 AEEGEHDTHAEEG
+598 AEEGGHDTHGAHADDG
-611 HHSPA
+611 HHGHGPA
-616 HKIAMVLSICVAGLG
+616 HTIAMVLSILVAGLG
-631 ILFSW
+631 ILLSW
-636 LFYHKRTLSAES
+636 LFYHRRTLSAES
-648 VATSFRPLYN
+648 VATTFRPLYN

-663 YYFDEFYNGVLVAL
+663 YYFDEFYDGVLVAV

-687 FDGSV
+687 FDGTI

-698 GVGRLTRDILAAF
+698 GVGRLTRDFLAVF
-711 IGFFDNRVV
+711 VGVFDNRVV
-720 DGTVNRVAQ
+720 DGLVNRVAE
-729 VTWAVGGRIRRIQTG
+729 VTWAIGGRVRRIQTG

>member
-1 MVIPLISL
+1 MVVPLISL

-19 IFGLLSLAKLRFP
+19 IFGLLGLANRRFP
-32 RQDYLSTAAML
+32 RQDYLSTIAML
-43 IGLVCSLLLLQE
+43 VALVCSFLLLRE
-55 VVPEPAPHTVEWISL
+55 VVPNPEPYTVNWISL
-70 GSVTF
+70 GGVTF

-83 VTAIMLIVVTLVSSL
+83 VTVIMLIVVTLVSSL
-98 VHIFSI
+98 VHIFSM
-104 GYMHGDARYPR
+104 GYMHGDPRYPR
-115 FFAFLS
+115 FFAYLS

-154 GFWFEKDSAANACKK
+154 GFWFEKDSAADACKK

-174 RVGDIGMFIG
+174 RVGDVGMFIG
-184 MMMLFTKFRTL
+184 MMMLFTKFDTL
-195 SLYGEGGIFALAAS
+195 SLYGEGGIFAQAAAQLS
-209 LTTGDMVWLSIAG
+209 TADMVWLSIAG

-235 VPLHTWLPDAME
+235 MPLHTWLPDAME

-288 GITALIAATIAIV
+288 GITALVAATIAIV

-310 YSTISQLGYMMLGIG
+310 YSTISQLGYMMLAIG

-360 HAHHS
+360 HAHAHD
-365 GDEHASHDSGHE
+365 DEHAHEQDSHQPSAVSSQQESVSSPDTSSLMTE
-377 HGDHGV
+377 SRQPT
-383 ADGVAGAPQSGE
+383 AMPE
-395 TTLSGSDIP
+395 IP
-404 ADQDMRN
+404 PDQDMRN
-411 MGGLRRKMPITFATM
+411 MGGLRRKMPITFVTM

-440 SGFWSKDAILGGVL
+440 SGFWSKDAILAGVL
-454 ERAMEWGSVHHYIL
+454 GRAMEWSSVHHYIL
-468 FGIALFAAGITA
+468 FIMALSAAGITA

-503 AHESPKVMTVPLI
+503 AHESPKSMTAPLI
-516 VLALLSFPV
+516 ILAVLSLPI
-525 VNILWFND
+525 VNILWFNES
-533 AYVTPPAQPHL
+533 YVKPPPQPHL

-550 GIIDDSIVTETQQR
+550 YL
-564 EKVAGAPQSGETTL
+564 APD
-578 FAFGFSKAPTS
+578 SKAGGQS
-589 FFGISEAVA
+589 VALSLFGVSEAFA
-598 AEEGEHDTHAEEG
+598 AEEEGGHDTHSAHGDDG
-611 HHSPA
+611 HHGHGPA
-616 HKIAMVLSICVAGLG
+616 HTIAMVLSIIVAGLG
-631 ILFSW
+631 IFLSW
-636 LFYHKRTLSAES
+636 LFYHRRTLSAES
-648 VATSFRPLYN
+648 VATTFRPIYN

-663 YYFDEFYNGVLVAL
+663 YYFDEFYDGVLVAL
-677 TVWKA
+677 TVWKS

-687 FDGSV
+687 FDGTV

-698 GVGRLTRDILAAF
+698 GVGTVTRDILAAF
-711 IGFFDNRVV
+711 VGLFDNRVV
-720 DGTVNRVAQ
+720 DGFVNRVAQ